1 MAASRPEFAGDL
13 LSRCLD
19 DREVESHLAP
29 VITASNPQ
37 EDALASSIQKV
48 RLLRAMASE
57 RPDALDV
64 LREIENGARRELKTI
79 DSLLR
84 KSGSAMPLGTVM
96 QAYRARLTALL
107 DECRTDAPRG
117 G

>member
-1 MAASRPEFAGDL
+1 M
-13 LSRCLD
+13 D
-19 DREVESHLAP
+19 DRDLESHLAP
-29 VITASNPQ
+29 VIADPALHQ
-37 EDALASSIQKV
+37 DALASSIQKV
-48 RLLRAMASE
+48 RLLRAMASD
-57 RPDALDV
+57 RPDVLDV
-64 LREIENGARRELKTI
+64 LREIENGARRELKTV

-84 KSGSAMPLGTVM
+84 KSGSAVPLGAVM